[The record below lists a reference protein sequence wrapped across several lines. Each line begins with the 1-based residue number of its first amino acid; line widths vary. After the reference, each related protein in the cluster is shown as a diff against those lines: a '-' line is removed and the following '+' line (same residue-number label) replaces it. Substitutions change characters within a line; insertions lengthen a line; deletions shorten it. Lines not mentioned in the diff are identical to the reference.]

1 MKKRITSFVMA
12 LIMLVSLLP
21 LEAIAL
27 TTDENGVSVFEMGD
41 SVWAKAGETPAGATE
56 EGAAWY
62 QVYDENDNV
71 VTKQGLCDKTEHTH
85 NYNCVD
91 CTAAHTHTDECY
103 TTVYGCG
110 LEANAGHAHGNA
122 CYEKVCT
129 LEETVGHV
137 HGETCSDANGNL
149 TCTVAEGTGAHA
161 HVAECYNL
169 EKLVCTTEI
178 GAGAHAH
185 TEECAPATSLTC
197 EIAEHVCVT
206 DGCAADCAVAEHTH
220 TAECDM
226 ETTYVKWEVTAQ
238 MMTLAAE
245 DELATAA
252 ATGLPIHFFIAYP
265 GEAID
270 PNGTY
275 APYKQDLWGSN
286 RGTAGAYAVAG
297 AEDNSNISSTMGIRN
312 ANDESAVTQ
321 YVAQWP
327 AGYDAESFKNFGTIT
342 LDKTYSQDDYA
353 IEWVTICHRG
363 TRGLQCYCPYR
374 YNRNYEHI
382 HIDGILSKQI
392 KPAEIN
398 IIDKA
403 ISVASN
409 EDETFT
415 FTLQKLMLNSELK
428 PTSEIDGN
436 FGSVSMT
443 ATIPAGQLKADLVA
457 TSDREIGFGY
467 YKLSEVTRD
476 DWKAHKITING
487 NDADADDLYIQLAPD
502 GTLKYA
508 TSYNGTYTTAKSI
521 VITNVPKVPGETKPA
536 TVTVKKTDGKNL
548 LDGAEFALYAADGTL
563 VAGPVGTTN
572 GVVTFTVNAAGN
584 YVVKETKAPAGYK
597 LDGEGKNIEVTVDKT
612 VAEYNA
618 AKNVYEVNTYL
629 NNPGELVVVNEKIPG
644 ELTITKVFQG
654 DLTDKDVT
662 ITITG
667 PDGYNQTFTLNAAN
681 NSKTLPN
688 LELGT
693 YTIAE
698 TNAEADGYTLK
709 ADYQTSVELTDAA
722 STASVTITNAYTMKT
737 TEQYVPVD
745 LTFNKV
751 NDSKE
756 ALPGATFQLVGQ
768 TATKTAVS
776 DGNGKV
782 TFTALP
788 MGEYTLS
795 ETAAPEGYTKD
806 STEYKFSV
814 VADTENAS
822 EPVYDPELKMFVI
835 TIPTKIEGL
844 RLNAEGV
851 VNTKI
856 TREVVVK
863 PDLTVVKQ
871 DQDGNALAGAEF
883 TLSKD
888 GAEVGKKTAG
898 TATFKEL
905 EPGSYTLK
913 ETDAP
918 YGYTAAADVTF
929 TVVVDTDE
937 ANTYTD
943 KLVDG
948 AYETKTTYKIVGLTN
963 NTAVV
968 KNTEILGSL
977 KVTKEFEGIDEA
989 DKPAITVTVTGPSG
1003 EKTVTLNKENGWS
1016 DTLTGL
1022 KLGEYTIV
1030 EGVATAA
1037 GYNLTGTDYADAKVE
1052 LTETEKDKSATI
1064 TNTYEKN
1071 TTDKDGVKAS
1081 FQVLKVGKDNE
1092 PLDGATFTLKKG
1104 NDVVA
1109 TVTTGENGVAA
1120 FNNLTGGANGAAA
1133 EYTLEETA
1141 APAGY
1146 TKDNTKWTVTVQD
1159 DDGEPVIELNEK
1171 ENVFENI
1178 WDWVVGNVDPD
1189 STWDGETLTLVV
1201 ENTKNE
1207 ETLTSEY
1214 PTLTVKKV
1222 DQDGN
1227 ALAGAQFTVTG
1238 PSDFSATP
1246 NATPENGLVGIKL
1259 PLPGE
1264 YTLVE
1269 TDAPY
1274 GYTGDTTEY
1283 KFSVIVDEEK
1293 SYENVLNEET
1303 NKFESQTFYKIE
1315 GLELTN
1321 DCLVV
1326 ENTEILGSL
1335 TITKEF
1341 KGLDEG
1347 HRPEAI
1353 TVEVMGIGDYENT
1366 VELNAENEWTVTLD
1380 GLKLGEYTV
1389 TENVDTAAVP
1399 AYELKATTYAE
1410 TASFELTEEAVEG
1423 EIVITNTYSKII
1435 ENVHGDTASFTV
1447 KKVDQDGN
1455 ALAGATFTLTGTVD
1469 GEAYEKAL
1477 TTGDNGEVK
1486 FDELTGNL
1494 EDGSKVIY
1502 TLEET
1507 TAPAGYAKTNST
1519 WTVTVEEDG
1528 GDAKLVLK
1536 EEKGVFENIWDWIVG
1551 DTTGSTWNGETLT
1564 VINNIIKGSL
1574 TITKSFN
1581 MQPEAITEVTVTV
1594 TGPKNYSETVKL
1606 NEENKWT
1613 VTLTDLLPGDY
1624 TVTEADASVHNMVWD
1639 VAINGETGKSAIVNL
1654 PMAGTDGKAAEA
1666 VADIKNLYVFYM
1678 PTFIEIQKVGVYKG
1692 ETTNLGGAE
1701 FTLYNPDGSVFAT
1714 DTTTDDGTLIIGGI
1728 MESGMYTLKETA
1740 APEGYLDNAAEYKVE
1755 VALDMF
1761 ATPAPKYYVAG
1772 ITGLNNEDSIVLNN
1786 DEADLNLL
1794 TVVNTPITGSITITK
1809 AFEGIDEEHMPESID
1824 VTVTGPEG
1832 YTDTFTLT
1840 GENWTHTE
1848 DNLLPGTYTV
1858 TEVSGSGVVAGYEL
1872 SCEAVEVTLEGNDTK
1887 TAALV
1892 NVYDKQEDYDATPA
1906 AFNIFKVNADGEG
1919 LAGAVFTLEAVDGA
1933 EDKAVS
1939 ATTDENGMAS
1949 FTDLYGNDDGTA
1961 VTFVLTEVTPPSG
1974 YHLPEDNT
1982 WEIQVVEDDGE
1993 YRIVEPTEDSNIFVN
2008 FWDWIIGKESEGI
2021 WGGLNG
2027 AQEIPVLTITN
2038 EQTELTIDKEFA
2050 YMLDGKAAEKS
2061 DKMEIGTVFNFK
2073 ITYGDENEYKKGVIN
2088 LGDDDETNDTLTVY
2102 GIPVGAPITIEEL
2115 NTAENV
2121 TYAVTG
2127 DLKMPAS
2134 GVAKATVTNTYSYY
2148 TVAAEKI
2155 VEINTNGID
2164 VDASFEKAWTEQ
2176 EYTVGLVIGDKM
2188 VDQMQITVED
2198 GVKYFDYILPVGTE
2212 YEVVELVAENALFE
2226 ASYEV
2231 ADDVTT
2237 VTNTY
2242 TFVKG
2247 VGLEINMLKTD
2258 SAKKTKVLGGAK
2270 FSLYNSENDLMDT
2283 YVSAKDGTF
2292 VIDAIELPGTYT
2304 LKETQAP
2311 SGYYKLDKAVTI
2323 EIGEMYTAT
2332 TGPDGEPIIV
2342 WDLVVESV
2350 KNGKVNE
2357 IKDENGFVIAY
2368 RVKNVEITDNA
2379 KTGDQMN
2386 LVLWV
2391 GMGGAAAAALVIL
2404 LILGKKRAR

>member
-41 SVWAKAGETPAGATE
+41 SVWVKAGETPAGATE
-56 EGAAWY
+56 EGTAWY

-110 LEANAGHAHGNA
+110 LEANAGHVHGNA

-129 LEETVGHV
+129 LEETAGHV
-137 HGETCSDANGNL
+137 HGETCRDAQGNL

-252 ATGLPIHFFIAYP
+252 ATGLPVHFFIAEP
-265 GEAID
+265 GQQVY
-270 PNGTY
+270 PNGDY
-275 APYKQDLWGSN
+275 MDYKTSLWGKNNGS
-286 RGTAGAYAVAG
+286 TGAYATADAATALRNGDV
-297 AEDNSNISSTMGIRN
+297 RN
-312 ANDESAVTQ
+312 ANDESTVTK
-321 YVAQWP
+321 YVATWG
-327 AGYDAESFKNFGTIT
+327 AGQTSETVKQFAASEITFGNYDP
-342 LDKTYSQDDYA
+342 SQYE
-353 IEWVTICHRG
+353 IKWVTACYRVGYSGIGSNG
-363 TRGLQCYCPYR
+363 TRCYCR
-374 YNRNYEHI
+374 VNYPHI
-382 HIDGILSKQI
+382 HIDGILTKRVQ
-392 KPAEIN
+392 PAEIK
-398 IIDKA
+398 ITKE
-403 ISVASN
+403 ISAKQAEDVSFKFELVRMEQDASYA
-409 EDETFT
+409 
-415 FTLQKLMLNSELK
+415 
-428 PTSEIDGN
+428 PTNKVDASFDPLE
-436 FGSVSMT
+436 MT
-443 ATIPAGQLKADLVA
+443 ATIPAGQ
-457 TSDREIGFGY
+457 TSVQITPENRVITFGY
-467 YKLSEVTRD
+467 YRLTEADHNGWRPTSIR
-476 DWKAHKITING
+476 ING
-487 NDADADDLYIQLAPD
+487 ETVNVGTLYLQVATD
-502 GTLKYA
+502 GTLKYS
-508 TSYNGTYTTAKSI
+508 TSLT
-521 VITNVPKVPGETKPA
+521 
-536 TVTVKKTDGKNL
+536 
-548 LDGAEFALYAADGTL
+548 
-563 VAGPVGTTN
+563 
-572 GVVTFTVNAAGN
+572 GN
-584 YVVKETKAPAGYK
+584 YQKA
-597 LDGEGKNIEVTVDKT
+597 NSI
-612 VAEYNA
+612 
-618 AKNVYEVNTYL
+618 
-629 NNPGELVVVNEKIPG
+629 VVVNTPEALAYEYPDLTVRKVAAEDSTKVLPGASFTLTKDGKEVGKATTGNNGEITFENLKPGEYTLTETDAPSGYTASQNSYKVNVVWDKDTEKTENGQIIITKHYKVEGLTNGKFVVENEKILG
-644 ELTITKVFQG
+644 SLTINKVFQG
-654 DLTDKDVT
+654 DLDSKDVT
-662 ITITG
+662 ITVKKGETVI
-667 PDGYNQTFTLNAAN
+667 DSFTLNAAN

-822 EPVYDPELKMFVI
+822 EPVYDPELEMFVI

-883 TLSKD
+883 VLYKD

-898 TATFKEL
+898 TAIFKEL

-929 TVVVDTDE
+929 TVAVDTNE

-977 KVTKEFEGIDEA
+977 KVTKEFKGIDEA

-1159 DDGEPVIELNEK
+1159 DDGEPVINLNKE

-1178 WDWVVGNVDPD
+1178 WDWIVGNVDPD

-1283 KFSVIVDEEK
+1283 KFSVVVDEEK

-1303 NKFESQTFYKIE
+1303 NKFESKTFYKIE

-1353 TVEVMGIGDYENT
+1353 TVAVTGIGDYENT
-1366 VELNAENEWTVTLD
+1366 VELTAENEWTVTLD

-1389 TENVDTAAVP
+1389 TENADTAAVP
-1399 AYELKATTYAE
+1399 AYELKTTTYAE

-1447 KKVDQDGN
+1447 KKIGVMGEAVVSDG
-1455 ALAGATFTLTGTVD
+1455 LAGAEFTLTGTVD
-1469 GEAYEKAL
+1469 GEEVTKIV
-1477 TTGDNGEVK
+1477 TTDANGEAV

-1494 EDGSKVIY
+1494 EDGTEVVY

-1507 TAPAGYAKTNST
+1507 AAPAGYAKNSST
-1519 WTVTVEEDG
+1519 WTVTVKEDG

-1536 EEKGVFENIWDWIVG
+1536 EDKSAFENIWDWIVG
-1551 DTTGSTWNGETLT
+1551 DTTGSTWDGETLT
-1564 VINNIIKGSL
+1564 VENEIIPGTLTVNKVFEGLEDKSVQVTVKGPSIKNETVTFTAENDTKTWENILPGEYIITENAESAAENNYVWTMTVEGAEAAEKDYTYTVEVPMATTEPGSAEVTITNSYAL
-1574 TITKSFN
+1574 YGSAEFEVQKTGMHGEKVLEEALDGAEFTLTYEDGTEVKAITDDGVATFSNIMKAGTYKLKETKAPEGYLLNNTEYTVEVTLDEESYDVPTYVATIEGTENGVLTVENQHITGSITITKDFEYDVAEGFEVE
-1581 MQPEAITEVTVTV
+1581 PEEITVTV
-1594 TGPKNYSETVKL
+1594 GGEDYTL
-1606 NEENKWT
+1606 NAENEWT
-1613 VTLTDLLPGDY
+1613 VTVDNLLPGEY
-1624 TVTEADASVHNMVWD
+1624 TITEDTESAMFQGYTLGVTY
-1639 VAINGETGKSAIVNL
+1639 NGKETGVIEVPEQNGAVVEMAIVNTYTQEFNEDEHV
-1654 PMAGTDGKAAEA
+1654 PASFVVYKEDKDGKALA
-1666 VADIKNLYVFYM
+1666 
-1678 PTFIEIQKVGVYKG
+1678 
-1692 ETTNLGGAE
+1692 GAE
-1701 FTLYNPDGSVFAT
+1701 FTLYNEEGKIVQVV
-1714 DTTTDDGTLIIGGI
+1714 TTAINEEGKAVAEFNNLYGI
-1728 MESGMYTLKETA
+1728 KETKEAVTYTLKETA
-1740 APEGYLDNAAEYKVE
+1740 APAGY
-1755 VALDMF
+1755 
-1761 ATPAPKYYVAG
+1761 
-1772 ITGLNNEDSIVLNN
+1772 
-1786 DEADLNLL
+1786 
-1794 TVVNTPITGSITITK
+1794 TPIDTEWTVIVEEDDGEVRIEIEKNADKFDKFWDWILGEGSDVDGVLVVENEQTVLTINTDLAYTLNGVASEK
-1809 AFEGIDEEHMPESID
+1809 LDGMEVPE
-1824 VTVTGPEG
+1824 
-1832 YTDTFTLT
+1832 
-1840 GENWTHTE
+1840 TE
-1848 DNLLPGTYTV
+1848 YTYTV
-1858 TEVSGSGVVAGYEL
+1858 TYKVGEEDKS
-1872 SCEAVEVTLEGNDTK
+1872 VTV
-1887 TAALV
+1887 TAAEGE
-1892 NVYDKQEDYDATPA
+1892 QE
-1906 AFNIFKVNADGEG
+1906 K
-1919 LAGAVFTLEAVDGA
+1919 
-1933 EDKAVS
+1933 
-1939 ATTDENGMAS
+1939 
-1949 FTDLYGNDDGTA
+1949 
-1961 VTFVLTEVTPPSG
+1961 
-1974 YHLPEDNT
+1974 
-1982 WEIQVVEDDGE
+1982 
-1993 YRIVEPTEDSNIFVN
+1993 
-2008 FWDWIIGKESEGI
+2008 
-2021 WGGLNG
+2021 
-2027 AQEIPVLTITN
+2027 
-2038 EQTELTIDKEFA
+2038 
-2050 YMLDGKAAEKS
+2050 
-2061 DKMEIGTVFNFK
+2061 
-2073 ITYGDENEYKKGVIN
+2073 
-2088 LGDDDETNDTLTVY
+2088 VY
-2102 GIPVGAPITIEEL
+2102 GIPVGAAYTITVDT
-2115 NTAENV
+2115 TADYFDSTVAYE
-2121 TYAVTG
+2121 TRSG
-2127 DLKMPAS
+2127 MMPES
-2134 GVAKATVTNTYSYY
+2134 GVTEADVLHTYNYY

-2258 SAKKTKVLGGAK
+2258 SAKKAKVLGGAK
-2270 FSLYNSENDLMDT
+2270 FSLYNAENDLMDT

>member
-129 LEETVGHV
+129 LEETAGHV
-137 HGETCSDANGNL
+137 HGETCRDAQGNL

-185 TEECAPATSLTC
+185 TEECAPVTSLTC
-197 EIAEHVCVT
+197 ETAEHVCVT

-226 ETTYVKWEVTAQ
+226 ETTYVQWEVTAQ
-238 MMTLAAE
+238 MMTLAAD

-297 AEDNSNISSTMGIRN
+297 AEDNSNISSTLGIRN

-374 YNRNYEHI
+374 YSRNYEHI

-409 EDETFT
+409 KDETFT

-428 PTSEIDGN
+428 PTPEIDGN

-487 NDADADDLYIQLAPD
+487 SDTDADDLYIQLAPD

-548 LDGAEFALYAADGTL
+548 LDGAEFTLYAADGTL
-563 VAGPVGTTN
+563 VAGPVGTTD
-572 GVVTFTVNAAGN
+572 GVVTFTVNAAGT

-597 LDGEGKNIEVTVDKT
+597 FDGEGKNIEVTVNKT
-612 VAEYNA
+612 VAEYDA

-667 PDGYNQTFTLNAAN
+667 PDGYSQTFTLNAAN

-722 STASVTITNAYTMKT
+722 STASVTVTNAYTMKT
-737 TEQYVPVD
+737 TNQYAPVD

-756 ALPGATFQLVGQ
+756 ALPGATFQLVDQ
-768 TATKTAVS
+768 TGATKTAVS
-776 DGNGKV
+776 DSNGKV

-822 EPVYDPELKMFVI
+822 EPVYDPDLKMFVI
-835 TIPTKIEGL
+835 TIPTKLEGL
-844 RLNAEGV
+844 QLNAEGV

-883 TLSKD
+883 VLYKD
-888 GAEVGKKTAG
+888 GAEVGTKTAG
-898 TATFKEL
+898 TAIFEEL

-1037 GYNLTGTDYADAKVE
+1037 GYNLTGTDYADDKVE

-1071 TTDKDGVKAS
+1071 TADKDCVKAS

-1159 DDGEPVIELNEK
+1159 DDGKPVIRLNEK

-1178 WDWVVGNVDPD
+1178 WDWIVGKVDPN
-1189 STWDGETLTLVV
+1189 STWDGKTLTLVV

-1214 PTLTVKKV
+1214 PTLNVQKV

-1227 ALAGAQFTVTG
+1227 ALEGAKFTLTG
-1238 PSDFSATP
+1238 PSEFFAETTTTS
-1246 NATPENGLVGIKL
+1246 NGLIGFQL
-1259 PLPGE
+1259 PIPGE

-1283 KFSVIVDEEK
+1283 TFSVVVDEEK

-1303 NKFESQTFYKIE
+1303 NKFETKTFYKIE

-1335 TITKEF
+1335 TITKAFE
-1341 KGLDEG
+1341 GLDEG

-1353 TVEVMGIGDYENT
+1353 TVAVTGIGDYENT
-1366 VELNAENEWTVTLD
+1366 VELTAENEWTVTLD

-1389 TENVDTAAVP
+1389 DEDIDTAAVP
-1399 AYELKATTYAE
+1399 AYELKDTTYAE
-1410 TASFELTEEAVEG
+1410 AASFELTEEAVEG

-1469 GEAYEKAL
+1469 GEDYEKAL

-1494 EDGSKVIY
+1494 EDGSKVTY

-1528 GDAKLVLK
+1528 GEAKLVLK

-1772 ITGLNNEDSIVLNN
+1772 ITGQNNEDSFVLNN
-1786 DEADLNLL
+1786 DEGDLNLL

-1809 AFEGIDEEHMPESID
+1809 DFEYDVAEGFEVEPEEIT
-1824 VTVTGPEG
+1824 VTVDGED
-1832 YTDTFTLT
+1832 YTLNA
-1840 GENWTHTE
+1840 ENEWTVTV
-1848 DNLLPGTYTV
+1848 DNLLPGEYTITEDTESAMFQGYTLGVTYNGKETGVIEVPEQNGAVVEMAIVNTYTQEFNEDKHVPASFVVYKEDKDGKALAGAEFTLYNEEGKIVEVVTTAINEEGKAVAEFNDLYGIKETKEAVTYTLKETAAPAGYTPIDTEWTVIVEEDDGEVRIEIEKNADKFDKFWDWILGEGSDVDGVLVVENEQTVLTINTDLAYTLNGEPSEKLDGMEVPETEYTYTV
-1858 TEVSGSGVVAGYEL
+1858 TYKVGGEDVTETVTVAE
-1872 SCEAVEVTLEGNDTK
+1872 
-1887 TAALV
+1887 
-1892 NVYDKQEDYDATPA
+1892 
-1906 AFNIFKVNADGEG
+1906 
-1919 LAGAVFTLEAVDGA
+1919 
-1933 EDKAVS
+1933 
-1939 ATTDENGMAS
+1939 
-1949 FTDLYGNDDGTA
+1949 
-1961 VTFVLTEVTPPSG
+1961 
-1974 YHLPEDNT
+1974 
-1982 WEIQVVEDDGE
+1982 
-1993 YRIVEPTEDSNIFVN
+1993 
-2008 FWDWIIGKESEGI
+2008 
-2021 WGGLNG
+2021 
-2027 AQEIPVLTITN
+2027 N
-2038 EQTELTIDKEFA
+2038 EQAK
-2050 YMLDGKAAEKS
+2050 
-2061 DKMEIGTVFNFK
+2061 
-2073 ITYGDENEYKKGVIN
+2073 
-2088 LGDDDETNDTLTVY
+2088 VY
-2102 GIPVGAPITIEEL
+2102 GIPVGAAYTITVDT
-2115 NTAENV
+2115 TADYFDSTVAYE
-2121 TYAVTG
+2121 TRSG
-2127 DLKMPAS
+2127 MMPES
-2134 GVAKATVTNTYSYY
+2134 GVTEADVLHTYNYY

-2155 VEINTNGID
+2155 VEIDTNGID

-2258 SAKKTKVLGGAK
+2258 SAKKAKVLGGAK
-2270 FSLYNSENDLMDT
+2270 FSLYNAENDLMDT
-2283 YVSAKDGTF
+2283 YVSDKDGTF
-2292 VIDAIELPGTYT
+2292 VIDAIVLPGTYT

-2350 KNGKVNE
+2350 KNGKVDE

-2404 LILGKKRAR
+2404 LILGKKRTR